1 MIEINKI
8 LVATDFSEGSE
19 AAYPVAQKIA
29 SAFGSKID
37 FIHVIPTIKYLSE
50 SMKKVGAPLDMNK
63 DIYPK
68 IIQESEHL
76 CAKAMSQYILE
87 NNSGEYFVKIDRKPS
102 DTIVEHAEKN
112 EYDMIIM
119 GSRGKHGTRMLRG
132 STTEKVIRHSK
143 IPVFSVDESVNE
155 NKIDNIVIP
164 TDTSRLSL
172 AAFPFAVLLADT
184 YDSSI
189 TLLHIIE
196 LYGSISEEIPR
207 QPDKGEMISIYEVLI
222 ERLNNHLADAGIE
235 NLHIQR
241 TGVTYEDQAVITEG
255 DKSRTIPLF
264 TKIEKGVSAH
274 YEIERFVEDQAD
286 LVVIATHGHS
296 GLAHLILGS
305 TAEKVAQY
313 VSKPVITLRPDKKL
327 FKN

>member
-8 LVATDFSEGSE
+8 LVATDFSDGSE
-19 AAYPVAQKIA
+19 SAYTVAQKIA
-29 SAFGSKID
+29 STFGSKID
-37 FIHVIPTIKYLSE
+37 LIHVIPTIKYLNE
-50 SMKKVGAPLDMNK
+50 SIKKVGAPLDMSK

-68 IIQESEHL
+68 IIKETEHL
-76 CAKAMSQYILE
+76 CSKAMSEYFADS
-87 NNSGEYFVKIDRKPS
+87 NRGEYFVKIDRKPS
-102 DTIVEHAEKN
+102 DMIVEHAEKN

-119 GSRGKHGTRMLRG
+119 GSRGKHGTKMFRG

-155 NKIDNIVIP
+155 NRIDNIVIP
-164 TDTSRLSL
+164 TDTSPLSL
-172 AAFPFAVLLADT
+172 AAFPFAVMLADT
-184 YDSSI
+184 YNASI

-207 QPDKGEMISIYEVLI
+207 QPDKGEIMSIYEVLI
-222 ERLNNHLADAGIE
+222 ERLNRHLADGGIE

-241 TGVTYEDQAVITEG
+241 TGVPFEDQVVITDGE
-255 DKSRTIPLF
+255 KSRSIPLF

-274 YEIERFVEDQAD
+274 YEIERYAEDQAD
-286 LVVIATHGHS
+286 LVVMATHGHS

-313 VSKPVITLRPDKKL
+313 VSKPVITLRPEKKL

>member
-1 MIEINKI
+1 MIEFNKI

-19 AAYPVAQKIA
+19 ATYPVAQKIA
-29 SAFGSKID
+29 SAFGCKID
-37 FIHVIPTIKYLSE
+37 FIHVIPTIKYLNE
-50 SMKKVGAPLDMNK
+50 SIKKVGAPLDMSK

-68 IIQESEHL
+68 IMKESEHL
-76 CAKAMSQYILE
+76 CEKAMSEYIAE
-87 NNSGEYFVKIDRKPS
+87 INRGEYFVKIDRKPS
-102 DTIVEHAEKN
+102 DTIVEHAAKQG
-112 EYDMIIM
+112 YDMILM
-119 GSRGKHGTRMLRG
+119 GSRGKHGTKMFRG

-143 IPVFSVDESVNE
+143 IPVFSVDENVNE
-155 NKIDNIVIP
+155 NKMDNIVIP
-164 TDTSRLSL
+164 TDTSPLSL

-184 YDSSI
+184 YQSSI

-207 QPDKGEMISIYEVLI
+207 QPDKGEILSIYEVLI
-222 ERLNNHLADAGIE
+222 ERLNNHLADTGIE
-235 NLHIQR
+235 NIHIQR
-241 TGVTYEDQAVITEG
+241 TGVTYEDQVIITDGE
-255 DKSRTIPLF
+255 KSRTIPLY

-274 YEIERFVEDQAD
+274 YEIERFAEDQAD
-286 LVVIATHGHS
+286 LVVMATHGHS

-327 FKN
+327 FKS